1 MKTTVTRFIVAGLIM
16 VAIGL
21 GVFYYFTA
29 PEPALNTYYQL
40 SEFLTTQE
48 YQTFDTKLTTMNE
61 DYLVGAGA
69 NADYKIL
76 QEALDYNFNYYN
88 TYLLFVKN
96 VSATDQKQMNYKIQ
110 DYENAFLE
118 TNRLLTYFNS
128 NVSENQTI
136 NAGMHANFISA
147 YKVQIQNYIALI
159 KQLKAFVVKYAFN
172 GETPVGLK
180 QTLLKVQ
187 FDYVS
192 VIVENNFNFG
202 YLSSELNVIK
212 NKYALYENNP
222 HGSSNSANNFVFAYT
237 NFENIED
244 YILSDNKPG
253 FIASYEPESQKL
265 HAQAI
270 YDFLNSSSYN

>member
-1 MKTTVTRFIVAGLIM
+1 MKTMVTRFIVSGLIM

-40 SEFLTTQE
+40 SELLT
-48 YQTFDTKLTTMNE
+48 NE
-61 DYLVGAGA
+61 DYQAFDANISSINIKYPLGTAT

-76 QEALDYNFNYYN
+76 QEALDFNLNYYN

-96 VSATDQKQMNYKIQ
+96 VSASDQKEMNYKIQ
-110 DYENAFLE
+110 DYENSFVE
-118 TNRLLTYFNS
+118 TNRLLIYFNS
-128 NVSENQTI
+128 NASDNQTI
-136 NAGMHANFISA
+136 NAGMHNNFINA

-159 KQLKAFVVKYAFN
+159 ENLKAFVIKYAFD
-172 GETPVGLK
+172 GATPVGLK

-187 FDYVS
+187 LDYVTN
-192 VIVENNFNFG
+192 IVDNNFNFT
-202 YLSSELNVIK
+202 YMLSELNSIK

-222 HGSSNSANNFVFAYT
+222 HGSSNFANNFVYAYA
-237 NFENIED
+237 NFESISD
-244 YILSDNKPG
+244 YILSDNKPN